1 MSALKYYL
9 WLSSL
14 EDVSPKTALRL
25 IDSFGSPE
33 AVYYASEAQIKSVP
47 GLKRNEINALGNK
60 NLSRVDR
67 ILADCD
73 RNKISIMPI
82 CDSIYPS
89 RLKNIADPPIVLYC
103 RGKILDLDDHMAV
116 GFVGPRKPSAHGAIT
131 AEKLTREFSLCG
143 GLVVSG
149 FAGGIDAAAHRGAMD
164 ADCPS
169 VAVFANGIDICY
181 PCGNRDLYDR
191 ICSSGMILSE
201 YPPGT
206 RPDGFRFPVRNR
218 IISGISLGVTV
229 IEAPIRSGSLI
240 TARWALEQGRD
251 IFAVPGNIDTPYS
264 EGSNNLIK
272 DGAKPITKAADII
285 EEYAAQYVHRIEQAR
300 DELKRG
306 IAHPRPSIAGWFRPK
321 QKRAAE
327 VKSVRTADASAAS
340 EAAQAVEQPQPSA
353 PSPLPEDLTDEQRKI
368 AQIFSDGQRLHI
380 DTIIEKSG
388 LAPASALSILT
399 MLEIKAV
406 VRQLP
411 GKYFERI

>member
-131 AEKLTREFSLCG
+131 A
-143 GLVVSG
+143 
-149 FAGGIDAAAHRGAMD
+149 
-164 ADCPS
+164 
-169 VAVFANGIDICY
+169 
-181 PCGNRDLYDR
+181 
-191 ICSSGMILSE
+191 
-201 YPPGT
+201 
-206 RPDGFRFPVRNR
+206 
-218 IISGISLGVTV
+218 
-229 IEAPIRSGSLI
+229 
-240 TARWALEQGRD
+240 
-251 IFAVPGNIDTPYS
+251 
-264 EGSNNLIK
+264 
-272 DGAKPITKAADII
+272 
-285 EEYAAQYVHRIEQAR
+285 
-300 DELKRG
+300 
-306 IAHPRPSIAGWFRPK
+306 
-321 QKRAAE
+321 
-327 VKSVRTADASAAS
+327 
-340 EAAQAVEQPQPSA
+340 
-353 PSPLPEDLTDEQRKI
+353 
-368 AQIFSDGQRLHI
+368 
-380 DTIIEKSG
+380 
-388 LAPASALSILT
+388 
-399 MLEIKAV
+399 
-406 VRQLP
+406 
-411 GKYFERI
+411 